1 MKLREDGALGENLEP
16 IPDWLTELLPALSNI
31 PQIQKLPPAVIA
43 ELELAHAQLLKD
55 KHDVLAYEAHCH
67 STSQKPVITWANQSE
82 PAQFAK
88 LYCKNFSIRVT
99 LRQHEQYIV
108 SRADDRKLSS
118 SWHSQAPAK
127 HLADQTWGGFY
138 RDIDHALLVTGANID
153 RELMDAVLNGA
164 PEAKTAAN
172 ATINIK
178 LVGAV
183 IYLRLQGYSY
193 HPDLTL

>member
-1 MKLREDGALGENLEP
+1 MRLREDEALGEKLEP
-16 IPDWLTELLPALSNI
+16 IPDWLTELLPALRNI
-31 PQIQKLPPAVIA
+31 PEIQKLPPAVIA
-43 ELELAHAQLLKD
+43 ELELAHANLLKD
-55 KHDVLAYEAHCH
+55 KHDVLAYIDNCN
-67 STSQKPVITWANQSE
+67 SIGQKPELTWSDQFE
-82 PAQFAK
+82 LAQFARI
-88 LYCKNFSIRVT
+88 YCKNFSIRIT

-153 RELMDAVLNGA
+153 RELMDAVLNGV

-183 IYLRLQGYSY
+183 IYLRLRGYSY